1 MKNSLVPI
9 AIVLTIITVFLIFNS
24 TQTVRNIRQ
33 TLDVER
39 YQRMTAEEKLQQ
51 AESRIRMLESQI
63 NESQGKIENIQAI
76 LNDKETQSQDT
87 VAQMDS
93 LSKEKAALETKLKE
107 YQGNLAEQTQ
117 ARTNP

>member
-1 MKNSLVPI
+1 MRSSLLPI
-9 AIVLTIITVFLIFNS
+9 ATVLTIITVFLIFNS
-24 TQTVRNIRQ
+24 TQTVKNIRQ

-63 NESQGKIENIQAI
+63 NESEGKIEKIQAI
-76 LNDKETQSQDT
+76 LSEKATQSQDM

-93 LSKEKAALETKLKE
+93 ISKEKAALETKLKD
-107 YQGNLAEQTQ
+107 YQGSLAGQPQ
-117 ARTNP
+117 VITNP